1 MDYYVNTNICNGGK
15 LLVLILYNN
24 HEEMRLLR
32 MHPESIMVDTTYGT
46 NRGKK
51 ELFTVA
57 GKDDNNVAFNACRAF
72 LPNQQQWVFNSV
84 FSECLPH
91 FFGKLICNRMK
102 SIISDGATIEYV
114 PILKTLGRMDDIHSL
129 CTAYVTFT

>member
-1 MDYYVNTNICNGGK
+1 MFYIYYNPIGKNKRFAAKNQEYKDLLMDYYANTNICNGGK

-72 LPNQQQWVFNSV
+72 LPNQQQWIFNLL
-84 FSECLPH
+84 FSESLPL
-91 FFGKLICNRMK
+91 FLVN
-102 SIISDGATIEYV
+102 
-114 PILKTLGRMDDIHSL
+114 
-129 CTAYVTFT
+129 